1 MILFSKVDQIGNAI
15 GAALPGR
22 RVRLL
27 WLASLAGLCIAV
39 ATGPVLAKPRQ
50 RAIQPKR
57 YTRSAKT
64 PKAKT
69 PTAKTPAAKATAT
82 SKPGCG
88 SKARNTSAARAR
100 RSRTPQPSPRGPHPR
115 ITFDETEVVLDPV
128 WKGEMLDC
136 TFVIRNEG
144 DAVLEIRAAG
154 G

>member
-15 GAALPGR
+15 GVASLGR

-27 WLASLAGLCIAV
+27 WLASLCIAV
-39 ATGPVLAKPRQ
+39 ASGPAVARPRP
-50 RAIQPKR
+50 RPMQPKR
-57 YTRSAKT
+57 NTRSDKM

-69 PTAKTPAAKATAT
+69 PTTKTPAAKATAT

-88 SKARNTSAARAR
+88 SKARSAVTAR
-100 RSRTPQPSPRGPHPR
+100 RGSKAPRPSQRGPYPR
-115 ITFDETEVVLDPV
+115 FAVDESEVVLDPV
-128 WKGEMLDC
+128 WKGEALDC

-144 DAVLEIRAAG
+144 EAVLEIRAAG